1 MMRRDELVMA
11 GLAIPSGIRNL
22 LLAIALVDVVHRP
35 SVMSMFAAESKTP
48 IPTAKAVAPTL
59 VTVTI
64 SPEARVKA
72 TATEE
77 GPRVLQQGEWT
88 EFTLVIDNAAG
99 ITAPLSIESD
109 QLMTSETDR
118 DRDHWLRLE
127 LQPPGPLTG
136 DEKEIRTVRLFSR
149 DAGLRTAVLNFN
161 AGQGTQD
168 LGFRSDVLLSFK
180 IAK

>member
-1 MMRRDELVMA
+1 MMLCDKLLKIRFRLPS
-11 GLAIPSGIRNL
+11 AILGL
-22 LLAIALVDVVHRP
+22 LLAIALVDVIHRP
-35 SVMSMFAAESKTP
+35 SVTSSFAAESKSLLP
-48 IPTAKAVAPTL
+48 EAEAVAPTL
-59 VTVTI
+59 ITVSI

-72 TATEE
+72 TANE
-77 GPRVLQQGEWT
+77 GPRVLQQSEWT

-109 QLMTSETDR
+109 QFMTSEIDR

-127 LQPPGPLTG
+127 LHPPGPLTG
-136 DEKEIRTVRLFSR
+136 DEQESRTLRLFSR
-149 DAGLRTAVLNFN
+149 DAGLRTAVLNIN

-168 LGFRSDVLLSFK
+168 LGFRSDVVLTFK